1 MTQTPFDN
9 IETLIEKFGGMRPMA
24 RKMNVPVS
32 TLQGWKKRNAVPEDR
47 VQEVIQAAKTHNIPL
62 NTTHE
67 SAKQTINTQHI
78 ETVTIQ
84 DNIKTENTENKA
96 KAQSRPIETRQAKP
110 AVTPPQRARAHRT
123 SDIESPTGNGMSAW
137 IVLFFIGALAALI
150 GFFLMAGENKQEPL
164 PTITA
169 IEPNN
174 RINQLE
180 NQFTNSLDQLS
191 NTVGEL
197 SATVGIERDENGNI
211 SLKEDM
217 TIGQRIDALETGIQN
232 INTNEFMNSMQMLS
246 DNNNATLSDLKG
258 IITII
263 QGRMDQ
269 IDAGLEQVKSENE
282 QLAQSLENVN
292 GRDVSAAAMLLA
304 LTQFRASMDRNEPFV
319 DDLNLLQELV
329 GEQDPELTN
338 AIDRLAPYAQNGVLT
353 PQGLSKELRSVAG
366 DIIAA
371 KLRGDDVSV
380 QDRFLSRLGQIISV
394 EKDGKP
400 LIATREQEIISAA
413 QQALEAG
420 DTQKAMEQLK
430 QLEGEPA
437 QAAAP
442 FMQQLQGTVIA
453 EETSGLVMQ
462 KLVETLKSPNGLQN
476 IMDILPAELQ
486 NLGGGGQTVIQDE
499 ASGIILLE

>member
-1 MTQTPFDN
+1 
-9 IETLIEKFGGMRPMA
+9 
-24 RKMNVPVS
+24 
-32 TLQGWKKRNAVPEDR
+32 
-47 VQEVIQAAKTHNIPL
+47 
-62 NTTHE
+62 
-67 SAKQTINTQHI
+67 
-78 ETVTIQ
+78 
-84 DNIKTENTENKA
+84 
-96 KAQSRPIETRQAKP
+96 
-110 AVTPPQRARAHRT
+110 
-123 SDIESPTGNGMSAW
+123 
-137 IVLFFIGALAALI
+137 
-150 GFFLMAGENKQEPL
+150 
-164 PTITA
+164 
-169 IEPNN
+169 
-174 RINQLE
+174 
-180 NQFTNSLDQLS
+180 
-191 NTVGEL
+191 
-197 SATVGIERDENGNI
+197 
-211 SLKEDM
+211 
-217 TIGQRIDALETGIQN
+217 
-232 INTNEFMNSMQMLS
+232 MNSMQMLS